1 MGSGWDRG
9 LRCLTTI
16 GMYVIL
22 FVGWLNYTIYVML
35 WLLFLVERN
44 DICPLHLAK
53 PWQIPLFLI
62 LPCQWVADKFCYFLS
77 FPANELL
84 TNSAISHPS
93 LPMSCWQIPLFLIL
107 PCQWAADKFR
117 YFSSFRANELLTNSA
132 ISHPSLPMSCWH
144 IPLFL
149 ILPCQWAAD
158 DYLFTMS
165 ETIYRVIFWPTQ
177 RRVNIWTW
185 FSNNL
190 WFPSIV
196 WMTSSFR

>member
-62 LPCQWVADKFCYFLS
+62 LPCQWVADKFCYFSS
-77 FPANELL
+77 FP
-84 TNSAISHPS
+84 
-93 LPMSCWQIPLFLIL
+93 
-107 PCQWAADKFR
+107 
-117 YFSSFRANELLTNSA
+117 ANELLTNSA

-158 DYLFTMS
+158 TFHYF
-165 ETIYRVIFWPTQ
+165 
-177 RRVNIWTW
+177 
-185 FSNNL
+185 
-190 WFPSIV
+190 
-196 WMTSSFR
+196 SSFPANELLMITCSRCQRLYIGSFSGQRSGGWIYEHGFPIICGFLL